1 MVATQIFF
9 MFTPIFGKDSHFD
22 EHIFHMGWFNHEL
35 DKPLWASLLSNQFSR
50 LKCSLGIVTQNS
62 WGCFLVGFVYQ
73 VQHDT
78 SHENQKNEAALPWNN
93 MPVLKYWSISRLQNV
108 IYRHRSNGVIDLE
121 SRPFTFNITSELVKG
136 KKETSTNPLPLI
148 AKGMGLLIY
157 LLFLFCII
165 VVESIQELQK
175 RARWCL
181 FTFYNP

>member
-1 MVATQIFF
+1 
-9 MFTPIFGKDSHFD
+9 
-22 EHIFHMGWFNHEL
+22 MGWFNHEL

-157 LLFLFCII
+157 LLFFILYYRSRKHSRTSEKSKVMFVHLLQPLGSTHTTSFAKAYLFILLMEI
-165 VVESIQELQK
+165 LG
-175 RARWCL
+175 
-181 FTFYNP
+181 Y